1 MLVQTAP
8 TASNWLSVQ
17 QQLHRRSIVVF
28 RNDSLRSTRCLVPS
42 GFMWAEFSKC
52 LPTLPQKEPGAAFQQ
67 QELQRDG
74 VLSSNKKQKSQQLQS
89 VRPLPQCL
97 GKITQSSGRMTR
109 TGGWQKPHNSFLR
122 QNAASQT
129 GFSFVFAVHTAPC
142 RRKVKEISWLW
153 IFFFSFGKVPEF
165 LLPPKCHKMGKTLV
179 KPPGKPRCSP
189 WCDAVIKQLQEAEV
203 QWPAVQVQV
212 LNPSRCEKR
221 DVTRPANQLTMQES
235 VETKLEA
242 QGFTGVRRGQ
252 QGSPGFTGA
261 NRVCQGSAGSTGFSR
276 VHWGQQG
283 LSGLGFY

>member
-97 GKITQSSGRMTR
+97 GKNHTKFWKNDENWRLTKTTQQLLKTKCSFTNRVFFCICC
-109 TGGWQKPHNSFLR
+109 PHCPLQEESERNIL
-122 QNAASQT
+122 
-129 GFSFVFAVHTAPC
+129 VVD
-142 RRKVKEISWLW
+142 
-153 IFFFSFGKVPEF
+153 FFFFIWK
-165 LLPPKCHKMGKTLV
+165 
-179 KPPGKPRCSP
+179 SP
-189 WCDAVIKQLQEAEV
+189 
-203 QWPAVQVQV
+203 
-212 LNPSRCEKR
+212 
-221 DVTRPANQLTMQES
+221 
-235 VETKLEA
+235 
-242 QGFTGVRRGQ
+242 
-252 QGSPGFTGA
+252 
-261 NRVCQGSAGSTGFSR
+261 
-276 VHWGQQG
+276 
-283 LSGLGFY
+283 